1 MSLTDARER
10 FAVVAEF
17 RARPGCED
25 TLRAATLPLVARA
38 RSESTTL
45 VFLLNEDREAP
56 GHFVFYEIYASKAAF
71 EAHVAQP
78 HLREWSAMLPE
89 LTESGIRATHMTVLE
104 EPELP

>member
-1 MSLTDARER
+1 MSSTDAREG

-25 TLRAATLPLVARA
+25 SLRAATLPLVARA

-45 VFLLNEDREAP
+45 VFTLNEDREAP
-56 GHFVFYEIYASKAAF
+56 GHFIFYEVYASEAAF

-78 HLREWSAMLPE
+78 HVREWFATLPE
-89 LTESGIRATHMTVLE
+89 LTESGVRATHLSVLE
-104 EPELP
+104 EWESP